1 MHAQAGSS
9 ASKTRAKGRG
19 KRASSP
25 NGGEASRGK
34 RAKVSKG
41 QGSADARETRSGGRR
56 RVEVSEDGS
65 RRVGDIRAAERAE
78 RAKRNRARYRRYLL
92 RIGAVVGGVLLVVF
106 GAIFLYR
113 SDLFHVDNVQVNGV
127 SHLTSNEITSL
138 AQVPDDSTLLRVDT
152 TAIVERLKQNAWV
165 QDATVSRVFPD
176 TLEVDITER
185 EPGAVVR
192 VSDKAIW
199 VISKDGAWL
208 SAATDEDWQAGP
220 RIVDVSKTLAQPV
233 SGSDCDDGGIKNALA
248 IIAGMSDELA
258 SKVQSISAESSIKTS
273 LNLEDGITVAFGDS
287 SDIEVK
293 EAAIEALLE
302 KYSGK
307 ISYINVRVPSRPT
320 YRTLD
325 ES

>member
-1 MHAQAGSS
+1 M
-9 ASKTRAKGRG
+9 KGRDAG
-19 KRASSP
+19 AFSP
-25 NGGEASRGK
+25 NRGESSRGK
-34 RAKVSKG
+34 RTKVSEG
-41 QGSADARETRSGGRR
+41 QRAADSRGTRRAGRH
-56 RVEVSEDGS
+56 RVEASEDGS

-78 RAKRNRARYRRYLL
+78 RAKRNRVRYRRYLL

-208 SAATDEDWQAGP
+208 SAATDEDWKAGP

-248 IIAGMSDELA
+248 IIEGMSDELA

-302 KYSGK
+302 KYAGK
-307 ISYINVRVPSRPT
+307 ISYINVRVPTRPT